1 MSAIKPTLL
10 VLAAGMGSRYGSL
23 KQIDKLGPSG
33 ETITDYSVYD
43 AIRAGF
49 GKVVFVVRKSIEP
62 DFREV
67 FSKLSDKIEVEYVH
81 QELDNLPSGISV
93 PAERQKPWGTGHAVL
108 VAASKIKTPFAVI
121 NADDFYGADSYKVMA
136 EHLMK
141 ERSADNSTY
150 SMVGF
155 KLENTLSEYGHVSRG
170 VCVTDSN
177 NILKSITERTQIQKI
192 DGKIVFKDNDD
203 SWKPLTG
210 KEYASMN
217 FWGFPASI
225 FPHLEKKFKL
235 FIEANIQNLK
245 AEYYIPLA
253 IDDLIKEDIASVNV
267 LNTNSKWFGV
277 TYKEDKESTIQK
289 IQELVNQG
297 VYPSNLWK

>member
-136 EHLMK
+136 EHLMRD
-141 ERSADNSTY
+141 RSSDKSAY

-192 DGKIVFKDNDD
+192 DGKIVFKDSDD

-217 FWGFPASI
+217 FWGFPSSI